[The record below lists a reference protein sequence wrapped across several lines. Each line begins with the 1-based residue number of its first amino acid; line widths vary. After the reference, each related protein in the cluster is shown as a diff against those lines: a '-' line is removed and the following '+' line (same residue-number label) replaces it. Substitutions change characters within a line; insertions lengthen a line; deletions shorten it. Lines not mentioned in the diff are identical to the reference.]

1 MPSTR
6 DRLFQLFWRL
16 QRPLTLGVRGIVVDE
31 DGKVLTVRHT
41 YTPGW
46 HLPGGGVEKGE
57 TASEALLRELY
68 EEARITATGP
78 AELVSVHSNHAVFPN
93 DHVLLFRINQ
103 WRAEE
108 FTASR
113 EIAEIAFVD
122 PLSPPEELTGG
133 TLRRLKETFGG
144 ATPSPYW

>member
-31 DGKVLTVRHT
+31 AGKVLTVRHT

-57 TASEALLRELY
+57 TSTEALVRELQ
-68 EEARITATGP
+68 EEAGVIVTGA
-78 AELVSVHSNHAVFPN
+78 AELLSVHSNHAIFPN
-93 DHVLLFRINQ
+93 DHVLVFRIEE
-103 WRAEE
+103 WRRQDFAP
-108 FTASR
+108 SR
-113 EIAEIAFVD
+113 EIAEIAFID
-122 PLSPPEELTGG
+122 PAAPPDGLTGG
-133 TLRRLKETFGG
+133 TLRRLEETFGN
-144 ATPSPYW
+144 APPSLYW